1 MLLTVFLIFGK
12 TFWDSGCCYGAF
24 CSGELKV
31 SLYGA
36 QVSLEQ
42 KWVIGW
48 VGASSSMVPTSLI
61 YLWVQQRPMDLGA

>member
-1 MLLTVFLIFGK
+1 MLLTVLLIFGK
-12 TFWDSGCCYGAF
+12 TFWDSHCCYGTL

-42 KWVIGW
+42 KWVIG
-48 VGASSSMVPTSLI
+48 
-61 YLWVQQRPMDLGA
+61 